1 MPVYEFLDGIKI
13 SLFSN
18 DHVPPHI
25 HASIGE
31 HEALIDIKQVTVIIG
46 TLPKTQLR
54 KVLKYVAQNQ
64 NDLLEAFYSL
74 NPKIKR
80 I

>member
-1 MPVYEFLDGIKI
+1 MPVFEFLDGIKI

-31 HEALIDIKQVTVIIG
+31 FESLIDINREAEIVG
-46 TLPKTQLR
+46 NLPNKHLR
-54 KVLKYVAQNQ
+54 KVMIYVSKNKKE
-64 NDLLEAFYSL
+64 LLEAFYSL
-74 NPKIKR
+74 NPNIKVL
-80 I
+80 

>member
-1 MPVYEFLDGIKI
+1 MPVYEFLDSIKI

>member
-13 SLFSN
+13 SVYSN

-31 HEALIDIKQVTVIIG
+31 REVLIDIQKVEVLIG
-46 TLPKTQLR
+46 SLPKSQLR
-54 KVLKYVAQNQ
+54 KVLAFVALNQ
-64 NDLLEAFYSL
+64 NDLLEEFFNL
-74 NPKIKR
+74 NPSIKKI
-80 I
+80 

>member
-74 NPKIKR
+74 NTKIKR

>member
-13 SLFSN
+13 SVYSN

-31 HEALIDIKQVTVIIG
+31 REVLIDIQKVEVLIG
-46 TLPKTQLR
+46 SLPKSQLR
-54 KVLKYVAQNQ
+54 KVLAFVVLNQ
-64 NDLLEAFYSL
+64 NDLLEEFFNL
-74 NPKIKR
+74 NPTIKKI
-80 I
+80 

>member
-1 MPVYEFLDGIKI
+1 MPVFEFLDGIKI

-31 HEALIDIKQVTVIIG
+31 FESLIDIKHEVEIVG
-46 TLPKTQLR
+46 NLPIKHLR
-54 KVLKYVAQNQ
+54 KALRYVSKNKKE
-64 NDLLEAFYSL
+64 LLEAFYSL
-74 NPKIKR
+74 NPNIKVL
-80 I
+80 

>member
-13 SLFSN
+13 SVFMN

-31 HEALIDIKQVTVIIG
+31 FESLIDINQVTLMVG
-46 TLPKTQLR
+46 NLPKKYLR
-54 KVLKYVAQNQ
+54 KVLLFVKENQ
-64 NDLLEAFYSL
+64 VELLEEFYNL
-74 NPKIKR
+74 NSTIKR

>member
-1 MPVYEFLDGIKI
+1 MPVYDFLDGIKI
-13 SLFSN
+13 SIFMN

-31 HEALIDIKQVTVIIG
+31 YESLIDIQKFALMVG
-46 TLPKTQLR
+46 NLPKKYLR
-54 KVLKYVAQNQ
+54 KVLLFVKENQ
-64 NDLLEAFYSL
+64 VELLEEFYNL
-74 NPKIKR
+74 NPTTKR

>member
-13 SLFSN
+13 SVYSN

-31 HEALIDIKQVTVIIG
+31 HEVLIDIQKVEVLIG
-46 TLPKTQLR
+46 SLPKSQIR
-54 KVLKYVAQNQ
+54 KVLAFVALNQ
-64 NDLLEAFYSL
+64 NDLLEEFFNL
-74 NPKIKR
+74 NPTIKKI
-80 I
+80 

>member
-25 HASIGE
+25 HASFGE

-54 KVLKYVAQNQ
+54 KVLKYIAQNQ

>member
-13 SLFSN
+13 SVYSN

-31 HEALIDIKQVTVIIG
+31 HEVLIDIQQVKVLIG
-46 TLPKTQLR
+46 SLPKSQLG
-54 KVLKYVAQNQ
+54 KALTFVASNQ
-64 NDLLEAFYSL
+64 NDLLVEFFNL
-74 NPKIKR
+74 NPTIKKI
-80 I
+80 